1 MGTTRTR
8 WARWAGAGLFA
19 ITVVNAGVGTQP
31 LWRWTPA
38 GASLALAGEP
48 GGGAPF
54 AIAAP
59 RDARVPAR
67 LSETGLY
74 AEDGSIDPR
83 NRMFAP
89 QYPLWTDGAEKR
101 RWVRLPAG
109 ASIDVSNADVWRLPR
124 GTTFWKEFSWNGH
137 KVETRMIRLTSK
149 GEWLFAAYRWNEAQT
164 EALLAPEAGVR
175 GAHEVRAGSRHS
187 IPGVADCLSCH
198 GSSPAVVLGF
208 NALQLSADRDP
219 LAPHAEP
226 LHSSMLTLSDLVR
239 ENRVKP
245 RRPEWVT
252 HPPRIRAEDPVARAA
267 IGYLSGN
274 CGSCHNASGPLA
286 RLGFTLLHDVAGAP
300 DSPEPALATAA
311 RTVSR
316 FAVPGVDEPARVLDS
331 GHPER
336 SALLHRM
343 ASRRPA
349 TQMPPLGTVIV
360 DSAAVALVSTWIER
374 LGVRGARAAR

>member
-1 MGTTRTR
+1 MGASRTR

-19 ITVVNAGVGTQP
+19 ITVVNAGVGTLP
-31 LWRWTPA
+31 LSHWTPA
-38 GASLALAGEP
+38 GASPALAGES
-48 GGGAPF
+48 GGGVPF

-59 RDARVPAR
+59 RDAHVPAR

-74 AEDGSIDPR
+74 AEDGSIDPG

-109 ASIDVSNADVWRLPR
+109 ARIDVSNVDVWRFPR
-124 GTTFWKEFSWNGH
+124 GTTFWKEFSWNGR
-137 KVETRMIRLTSK
+137 KVETRMIRHTSK

-164 EALLAPEAGVR
+164 EAVLAPETGVR
-175 GAHEVRAGSRHS
+175 GAYEVTAGKRHS

-198 GSSPAVVLGF
+198 GSAPAVVLGF

-219 LAPHAEP
+219 LAPHAEM
-226 LHSSMLTLSDLVR
+226 LHSSMLTLSDLVQ
-239 ENRVKP
+239 ENRLKP
-245 RRPEWVT
+245 KRPEWLT
-252 HPPRIRAEDPVARAA
+252 RPPRIRDEDPVARAA

-286 RLGFTLLHDVAGAP
+286 RLGFTLLHDVSGEP
-300 DSPEPALATAA
+300 GSPEPAVATAA
-311 RTVSR
+311 TAVSR
-316 FAVPGVDEPARVLDS
+316 FQVPGMEGAARVLHS

-336 SALLHRM
+336 SALIHRM
-343 ASRRPA
+343 ASRSPA
-349 TQMPPLGTVIV
+349 TQMPPLGTVIA
-360 DSAAVALVSTWIER
+360 DSTAVALMARWIDGME
-374 LGVRGARAAR
+374 GSGARAAR